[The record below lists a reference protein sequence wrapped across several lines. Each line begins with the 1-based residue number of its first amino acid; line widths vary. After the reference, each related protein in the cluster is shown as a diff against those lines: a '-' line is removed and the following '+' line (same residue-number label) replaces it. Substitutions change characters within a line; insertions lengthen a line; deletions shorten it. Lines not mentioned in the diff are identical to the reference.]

1 MGHLTRLPLCFFGA
15 PPFLLFWRVHL
26 EQLIQYLQIN
36 LSIYLF
42 ALNLSQFI
50 SLRIYE
56 ILQTSTLSPLARGL
70 LQMRT
75 HLGKSCQIGLKPALI
90 EKCWLPAFIV
100 TYKPVPAVGLGF
112 THLHVHNVIPSSFA
126 TDRRLFQNV
135 YYQTLPSGTCAILL
149 LTSDYNAITVNV
161 NRTEQF
167 IRYSHYQL
175 LIASK
180 ATNIEYNILLNVSS
194 SS

>member
-42 ALNLSQFI
+42 ALNLSKFI
-50 SLRIYE
+50 SLRI
-56 ILQTSTLSPLARGL
+56 
-70 LQMRT
+70 
-75 HLGKSCQIGLKPALI
+75 
-90 EKCWLPAFIV
+90 LPV
-100 TYKPVPAVGLGF
+100 PVPAVGLGF
-112 THLHVHNVIPSSFA
+112 THLHVHNVIPSSFV

-180 ATNIEYNILLNVSS
+180 ATNIEYIILLNVSS